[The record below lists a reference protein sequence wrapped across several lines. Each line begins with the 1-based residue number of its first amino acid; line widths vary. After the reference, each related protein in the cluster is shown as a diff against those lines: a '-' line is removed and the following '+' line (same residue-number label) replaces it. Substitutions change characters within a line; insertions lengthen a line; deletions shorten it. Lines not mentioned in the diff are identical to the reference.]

1 LVDHH
6 TERCQPNYAA
16 AQEHALTTPE
26 RPNKAEEAYDRIEQ
40 MITFQE
46 LPPNAALSEARLMEI
61 TGLGR
66 SPVREALQR
75 LARERMV
82 DIHPSRGVFVTP
94 VSFETQLK
102 LLELRR
108 PVEELADRLA
118 AERADVRQRAEM
130 HKLAADLD
138 EFEGTD
144 LKAFGAH
151 LKHAHHL
158 TVCAAGNEYLSVA
171 MAPLQGLSRRFWFGS
186 LRDPQRELKIA
197 AQLHGDILRAIG
209 DADPTRASQAS
220 LALNDYLVE
229 FCYAT
234 LKGPIPER
242 HAVPHL
248 NAS

>member
-1 LVDHH
+1 MS
-6 TERCQPNYAA
+6 PNYAA
-16 AQEHALTTPE
+16 AQEHALITPE
-26 RPNKAEEAYDRIEQ
+26 RRNKAEEAYDRIEE

-46 LPPNAALSEARLMEI
+46 LPPNTALSEARLMEI

-94 VSFETQLK
+94 ISFETQLK

-118 AERADVRQRAEM
+118 AERADVHQRAEM
-130 HKLAADLD
+130 HDLAAEFDA
-138 EFEGTD
+138 FEGAD

-158 TVCAAGNEYLSVA
+158 TVRAAGNEYLSVA
-171 MAPLQGLSRRFWFGS
+171 MAPLQSLSRRFWFGA
-186 LRDPQRELKIA
+186 LRDPQHDLKIA
-197 AQLHGDILRAIG
+197 GQLHGDILRAIG

-234 LKGPIPER
+234 LKGRVPDR
-242 HAVPHL
+242 HHAMSDL
-248 NAS
+248 NAN